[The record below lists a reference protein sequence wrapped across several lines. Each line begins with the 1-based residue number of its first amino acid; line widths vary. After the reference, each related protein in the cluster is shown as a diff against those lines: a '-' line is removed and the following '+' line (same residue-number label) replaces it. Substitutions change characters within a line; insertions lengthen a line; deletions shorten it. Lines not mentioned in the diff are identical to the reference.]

1 MIKYVLRCSSNLPN
15 MLSFQNFD
23 FIVLDL
29 LVLLVA
35 RRYRQVLI
43 RCYTA
48 WASKMWA
55 CHDNVNTAKLFMYIY
70 ILYSIVT
77 STLFFIIDRIS
88 QLLGRTRILTKAID
102 MLPTDSLFFGGMGIQ
117 GLEIAVLFLVVV
129 FGKSEINIQTVS
141 ANTEVLLVDVWVD
154 T

>member
-15 MLSFQNFD
+15 MLSFQDFD
-23 FIVLDL
+23 FIVLDP

-55 CHDNVNTAKLFMYIY
+55 RHDNVNTAKLFMYIY

-117 GLEIAVLFLVVV
+117 GLEIARVIPSCCVWKIRDQYPDS
-129 FGKSEINIQTVS
+129 FGQYRGFVGGR
-141 ANTEVLLVDVWVD
+141 LG
-154 T
+154 

>member
-15 MLSFQNFD
+15 MLSFQDFD
-23 FIVLDL
+23 FIVLDP

-55 CHDNVNTAKLFMYIY
+55 RHDNVNTAKLFMYIY

-102 MLPTDSLFFGGMGIQ
+102 MLPTDSLFFGGMDIQ

>member
-55 CHDNVNTAKLFMYIY
+55 RHDNVNTAKHFMYIY

-88 QLLGRTRILTKAID
+88 
-102 MLPTDSLFFGGMGIQ
+102 
-117 GLEIAVLFLVVV
+117 
-129 FGKSEINIQTVS
+129 
-141 ANTEVLLVDVWVD
+141 
-154 T
+154 

>member
-1 MIKYVLRCSSNLPN
+1 MVATTHCQTVTLQTDNFFFQIMKSIKKNMIKYILRCSSNLPN

-29 LVLLVA
+29 LVLLVS

-48 WASKMWA
+48 CASKMWA

-88 QLLGRTRILTKAID
+88 
-102 MLPTDSLFFGGMGIQ
+102 
-117 GLEIAVLFLVVV
+117 
-129 FGKSEINIQTVS
+129 
-141 ANTEVLLVDVWVD
+141 
-154 T
+154 